1 MSAVQGALAWTHPV
15 GRLAG
20 PVLVLLI
27 LAMMVLPLPPIAL
40 DVLFT
45 SNIALAMI
53 VLLVS
58 LNASRPLDFS
68 VFPTV
73 LLLTTLLRLSLN
85 VASVRLVLMQGQTGP
100 AAAGKVIE
108 SFGNFLVGGNYA
120 VGLVVFVI
128 LVIINFVVITR
139 GAGRIAEVAAR
150 FTLDSLPG
158 KQLAIDADMNA
169 GFISEHEARAR
180 REDLGR
186 ESDFYGAMDGASKFV
201 RGDAVAGI
209 IIMAVNLVG
218 GVSLGLF
225 QYGMGIG
232 EAFNRYG
239 LLTVGD
245 GLVAQIPALIISTSA
260 GIVVSRA
267 TYAQDLSREFLL
279 QVFGR
284 PQTLYVAGA
293 VLALLGI
300 LPNTPHLAFLLIG
313 ALLLAAAQWQ
323 QNGLRRA
330 AVAEEEI
337 PEAEE
342 EAPTEVTWDDVPPV
356 DVLALEVGYRLVPL
370 LDRQKDGVLLQR
382 ITEGRRRF
390 ALEMGVV
397 VPPIRVRD
405 NLQLKPNQYR
415 ITLKGVEMVRGEVFP
430 GRLLVLDADEDESGR
445 AGRDPLSGVPGLWV
459 VEEDARGEEG
469 ALAPADVIA
478 RHLEAV
484 YRAHAGELLG
494 RSELAQLLESVSRT
508 TPGLV
513 EEVVPQVL
521 SLSLVQGL
529 LQNLVNEGVSIRD
542 VRTILETLA
551 AQGTRTQN
559 LEELTETV
567 RAALGRAIVDRLFEG
582 AETLHVIALADAAE
596 QRLVKEMG
604 EEGEALISPQLSE
617 AIIEGA
623 QVALAEQLEEGYP
636 AVLLV
641 QPALRPV
648 VSRIV
653 RRGQVGLAVI
663 SYAEIPLEKTVEIG
677 NELRLP
683 E

>member
-169 GFISEHEARAR
+169 GFISEQEARAR

-209 IIMAVNLVG
+209 IIMAVNLLG

-293 VLALLGI
+293 VLVLLGI
-300 LPNTPHLAFLLIG
+300 LPGTPHLAFLLIG
-313 ALLLAAAQWQ
+313 ALLLAAGQWQ
-323 QNGLRRA
+323 QYGLRRA
-330 AVAEEEI
+330 AAGEEEI
-337 PEAEE
+337 PAAEE
-342 EAPTEVTWDDVPPV
+342 DTPAEVTWDDVPPV
-356 DVLALEVGYRLVPL
+356 DVLALEVGYRLIPL
-370 LDRQKDGVLLQR
+370 LDRHKDGVLLQR
-382 ITEGRRRF
+382 ITDGRRRF

-415 ITLKGVEMVRGEVFP
+415 ITLKGVEMVRGEVLP
-430 GRLLVLDADEDESGR
+430 GRLLVLDAEEDENGR
-445 AGRDPLSGVPGLWV
+445 AGRDPLSGISGLWMA
-459 VEEDARGEEG
+459 EDEAQGEVG

-484 YRAHAGELLG
+484 YRSHAGELLG

-513 EEVVPQVL
+513 EEVVPKVL

-551 AQGTRTQN
+551 AQGARTQN

-596 QRLVKEMG
+596 QRLLKEMG

-636 AVLLV
+636 PVLLV

-648 VSRIV
+648 VSRIL
-653 RRGQVGLAVI
+653 RRGQIGLAVI
-663 SYAEIPLEKTVEIG
+663 SYAEIPLEKAVEIG
-677 NELRLP
+677 NELRFP
-683 E
+683 A

>member
-1 MSAVQGALAWTHPV
+1 MSAAQGSLAWVQPV

-27 LAMMVLPLPPIAL
+27 LAMMVLPLPPVAL

-45 SNIALAMI
+45 CNIALAMI

-158 KQLAIDADMNA
+158 KQLAIDADLNA
-169 GFISEHEARAR
+169 GFVNEQEARGR
-180 REDLGR
+180 RADLAK

-225 QYGMGIG
+225 QYGMGIA

-293 VLALLGI
+293 VLAFLGLLPG
-300 LPNTPHLAFLLIG
+300 TPHLAFLLVG
-313 ALLLAAAQWQ
+313 ALLLAAGQWQ
-323 QNGLRRA
+323 QSGTRRA
-330 AVAEEEI
+330 VEEEEI

-342 EAPTEVTWDDVPPV
+342 DALAEVTWDDVPPV
-356 DVLALEVGYRLVPL
+356 DVLALEVGYRLIPL
-370 LDRQKDGVLLQR
+370 LDRQRDGILLQR

-415 ITLKGVEMVRGEVFP
+415 ITLKGVEMVRGEVYP
-430 GRLLVLDADEDESGR
+430 GRVLVLDAEEEYSGK
-445 AGRDPLSGVPGLWV
+445 AGHDPLTGTFGLWLP
-459 VEEDARGEEG
+459 EEDAQGDEA
-469 ALAPADVIA
+469 ALLPADIIA
-478 RHLEAV
+478 RHMEAV

-494 RSELAQLLESVSRT
+494 RSELAQLLESVTRS

-513 EEVVPQVL
+513 EEVVPRVL

-551 AQGTRTQN
+551 AQGARTQN

-582 AETLHVIALADAAE
+582 AETLHVIALSDAVE
-596 QRLVKEMG
+596 VRLLKEMG

-623 QVALAEQLEEGYP
+623 QVALGEQMEEGYP
-636 AVLLV
+636 GVLLV
-641 QPALRPV
+641 QPSLRPV
-648 VSRIV
+648 VSRIL
-653 RRGQVGLAVI
+653 RRGQVGMAVI
-663 SYAEIPLEKTVEIG
+663 SFAEVPLEKTVEVS
-677 NELRLP
+677 NELRLAV
-683 E
+683 